1 MSAPTPRPIPG
12 VRFMKREAYPLG
24 PLVAASAHALVV
36 EVPVG
41 RAAPDSHALVVHQR
55 LAMQPILFGLR
66 QRRARREQAKERWR
80 EASHPCASTARA
92 AAPRPVPVP
101 VVSRTCRAPAAA
113 RA

>member
-1 MSAPTPRPIPG
+1 MSPGTPGTRRSF
-12 VRFMKREAYPLG
+12 RFMKRAAYPLA

-41 RAAPDSHALVVHQR
+41 RAAPDADPLVVHQR

-80 EASHPCASTARA
+80 E
-92 AAPRPVPVP
+92 PRSEERRVGKECR
-101 VVSRTCRAPAAA
+101 SRWSPYH
-113 RA
+113 

>member
-1 MSAPTPRPIPG
+1 MSATTPRTIRG
-12 VRFMKREAYPLG
+12 FRFMKREAYPLA

-41 RAAPDSHALVVHQR
+41 RAAPDADPLVVHQR
-55 LAMQPILFGLR
+55 LAMQPILLGLR
-66 QRRARREQAKERWR
+66 QRRARCEQAKERWR
-80 EASHPCASTARA
+80 EPSHPCASTAPA